1 MKIPAFQFY
10 PGDWMK
16 DPALRACSLAA
27 RGLWIDLLC
36 LMWES
41 PRRGYLVSAS
51 LRPYSVEQVAR
62 MAGCS
67 PDEADGLYAELIDSG
82 VASLTR
88 SQILYNRRMAR
99 EELTRSRDR
108 LRKGEQRK
116 TSQDENSTHPCGGTG
131 QDPRTSHE
139 SQIRKSRKSYTHQR
153 NCPTVVPPDVTGLSG
168 PSSSSSSSSKEEE
181 ELEKHTENSGGF
193 TERAVCESPRGN
205 PGDLFATWIGVFLAA
220 GVKLSDRDRDKAA
233 RGTGNVP
240 GFFSF
245 DAAEQQRIVEYAIEK
260 AKGTSA
266 RFMGFP
272 VNMLDRREWAR
283 DGPGRVLPA
292 PPTTKTG
299 IAIRKASE
307 EFIAENGG

>member
-1 MKIPAFQFY
+1 M
-10 PGDWMK
+10 
-16 DPALRACSLAA
+16 
-27 RGLWIDLLC
+27 
-36 LMWES
+36 
-41 PRRGYLVSAS
+41 
-51 LRPYSVEQVAR
+51 
-62 MAGCS
+62 
-67 PDEADGLYAELIDSG
+67 
-82 VASLTR
+82 
-88 SQILYNRRMAR
+88 
-99 EELTRSRDR
+99 
-108 LRKGEQRK
+108 
-116 TSQDENSTHPCGGTG
+116 
-131 QDPRTSHE
+131 
-139 SQIRKSRKSYTHQR
+139 
-153 NCPTVVPPDVTGLSG
+153 
-168 PSSSSSSSSKEEE
+168 
-181 ELEKHTENSGGF
+181 
-193 TERAVCESPRGN
+193 CESPRGN